1 MRFWLFAAPV
11 ALLTVAAPWPAAAA
25 GDDPASVVPVTV
37 AVIPFTN
44 ISGHASDDGI
54 GSGIAEALMADLQG
68 VVSLSV
74 IGREALHESARRQGS
89 ALTGEGEPA
98 AMPRERELGATWLVS
113 GGYQRVGDLLRI
125 TGRVVDVQTGTAMAV
140 VNVDGSVDELVA
152 VQDRIVAE
160 LREALDLL
168 TAETR
173 EARLDLGTRARAPA
187 QGGTERVPD
196 TLSPER
202 VTGTLTLE
210 DAEGASST
218 GTQGVEPAP
227 ASSGSAVASDAG
239 VLTGRP
245 SLRAPHT
252 SSAPSIDGRLD
263 DLVWRTAT
271 RITEFVQRRPLD
283 GAPAT
288 EQTEVYIAYDRQN
301 IYVGMYVHYSDPA
314 LIRANRVDRDQTF
327 QDDTISLY
335 FDTFLDQQR
344 AYVFSVNGY
353 GVQGDALMNAG
364 TAAVVAAPVAARGG
378 RRGRGGRGG
387 GVGGAAARAQG
398 NRTWDALFESAGTL
412 VEDGWTAEMAIPFKS
427 LRYPSKDG
435 DEVHRWGFQI
445 ERAIRSKD
453 ESDVWAPIS
462 RDIAAFMPQMG
473 VLEGLSNLSTSRNI
487 EIMPTFTAIRV
498 DSLDTATGAFE
509 RSDAD
514 PEAGV
519 NFKYGVTSSLTL
531 DFTYNPDFSQIE
543 SDLPQ
548 IEVNQRFPLFFP
560 ELRPFFLEGQEI
572 FNVPGPIALVHTRTI
587 VDPRYGA
594 KLTGKVGNTTIGLI
608 FADDEAPG
616 RRDDPDDPAFGQT
629 AQFFIGRVRYDLY
642 AESHIG
648 TFVTDREFM
657 DSYSRV
663 GGVDGRFG
671 LGQKAFFAFRAFAS
685 DRRDEEGIRQT
696 GPMIN
701 TNLRWNGRNLR
712 FFVLASTTD
721 PEFGTDVGFVRRVDT
736 RRLQGHL
743 SYRWWPENWI
753 INWGPRVNYARY
765 YNFQGTTLEDEQAGV
780 GVTMQFAKNIFL
792 NGNVNRDL
800 ERFGGIDFF
809 KTIYSLGGGVNTSRR
824 VEVGGSFNWGD
835 QIEFSD
841 NPFLGDGSRG
851 TAFINLR
858 PYSRLR
864 SNINIEMSR
873 LTDPRVNEEV
883 FDVKIFRALTTYQ
896 FSERLLLRNIMEY
909 NTFDKTL
916 AANVLFTYRVNAGTV
931 FFVGYDDHY
940 QQGNRIDDTPFSTTA
955 LQRTN
960 RAFFTKLRVLFRY

>member
-1 MRFWLFAAPV
+1 MPTSHL
-11 ALLTVAAPWPAAAA
+11 
-25 GDDPASVVPVTV
+25 
-37 AVIPFTN
+37 
-44 ISGHASDDGI
+44 HASLQTLPHRANQKRSEDRYQ
-54 GSGIAEALMADLQG
+54 AALEAL
-68 VVSLSV
+68 S
-74 IGREALHESARRQGS
+74 RQG
-89 ALTGEGEPA
+89 
-98 AMPRERELGATWLVS
+98 WFC
-113 GGYQRVGDLLRI
+113 
-125 TGRVVDVQTGTAMAV
+125 
-140 VNVDGSVDELVA
+140 
-152 VQDRIVAE
+152 
-160 LREALDLL
+160 
-168 TAETR
+168 
-173 EARLDLGTRARAPA
+173 
-187 QGGTERVPD
+187 
-196 TLSPER
+196 PEMQ
-202 VTGTLTLE
+202 V
-210 DAEGASST
+210 
-218 GTQGVEPAP
+218 
-227 ASSGSAVASDAG
+227 
-239 VLTGRP
+239 
-245 SLRAPHT
+245 
-252 SSAPSIDGRLD
+252 
-263 DLVWRTAT
+263 
-271 RITEFVQRRPLD
+271 
-283 GAPAT
+283 
-288 EQTEVYIAYDRQN
+288 
-301 IYVGMYVHYSDPA
+301 
-314 LIRANRVDRDQTF
+314 
-327 QDDTISLY
+327 
-335 FDTFLDQQR
+335 
-344 AYVFSVNGY
+344 
-353 GVQGDALMNAG
+353 
-364 TAAVVAAPVAARGG
+364 
-378 RRGRGGRGG
+378 
-387 GVGGAAARAQG
+387 
-398 NRTWDALFESAGTL
+398 
-412 VEDGWTAEMAIPFKS
+412 KS

-462 RDIAAFMPQMG
+462 RDIAGFMPQMG

-519 NFKYGVTSSLTL
+519 NFKYGVTSNLTL

-572 FNVPGPIALVHTRTI
+572 FSVPGPIALVHTRTI

-608 FADDEAPG
+608 VANDEGPG
-616 RRDDPDDPAFGQT
+616 KRDDPDDPAFGQT

-657 DSYSRV
+657 DGYSRV
-663 GGVDGRFG
+663 GGVDGRFR
-671 LGQKAFFAFRAFAS
+671 LWRKASYAFRAFAS
-685 DRRDEEGIRQT
+685 DRRDEEGIRRT
-696 GPMIN
+696 GPMFN
-701 TNLRWNGRNLR
+701 TNLHWTGRNLD

-753 INWGPRVNYARY
+753 INWAPRVSYARTS
-765 YNFQGTTLEDEQAGV
+765 NFQGTLEDERVGV
-780 GVTMQFAKNIFL
+780 DVTMQFAKNISL
-792 NGNVNRDL
+792 NGAVNRDL

-940 QQGNRIDDTPFSTTA
+940 QQGNRIDDTRFPTTA

-960 RAFFTKLRVLFRY
+960 RAFFTKLQYLFRY